1 MRHKIKND
9 RFAEIT
15 TYFDSFHVVNPPT
28 RTKKES
34 YKVNPKTVA
43 KMKRCIM
50 LYERYNPDQ
59 MPVFV
64 TITTCQHKNGM
75 SDKECSQVVS
85 DWLDLKKKTINLEY
99 VRVCERQKET
109 NDIHFH
115 LILWVDKWFKIKN
128 EVKYLNQKFQGTK
141 ASVFDIEK
149 VEAVEYTRAYLLKY
163 VTKEVKESEWPFY
176 PLKMSYGLSKLER
189 FYQMLYHKINY
200 VEELDIVPPKE
211 NLLSQPTNYI
221 SVWKGIW

>member
-1 MRHKIKND
+1 
-9 RFAEIT
+9 
-15 TYFDSFHVVNPPT
+15 
-28 RTKKES
+28 
-34 YKVNPKTVA
+34 
-43 KMKRCIM
+43 
-50 LYERYNPDQ
+50 
-59 MPVFV
+59 
-64 TITTCQHKNGM
+64 M